1 MNPLTEGYEKLLS
14 RNDII
19 IDACGV
25 NTSHPLY
32 SISLNERYDTLQEA
46 EKSRD
51 EICSAYNLFEL
62 IKMFRNC
69 TSANHNSTT
78 LCHGMDDI
86 INGKIPQFLLDNCS
100 ERIIE
105 AIKDPLLVNSIS
117 EQPTS
122 EVVPQW
128 IEEHIQE

>member
-1 MNPLTEGYEKLLS
+1 MMLNSLTEGPEKLLS
-14 RNDII
+14 KNDLL

-32 SISLNERYDTLQEA
+32 EVSLNDRYDTKEEA
-46 EKSRD
+46 QKSID

-62 IKMFRNC
+62 LKMFRNV

-78 LCHGMDDI
+78 LWHGMDDI

-100 ERIIE
+100 ERILE
-105 AIKDPLLVNSIS
+105 YIKDPLLVNAITEPLSK
-117 EQPTS
+117 EKP
-122 EVVPQW
+122 
-128 IEEHIQE
+128 